1 MPVARD
7 FGDSQKK
14 ILINIDQ
21 YRSNKLYKLVE
32 IREKNAFKSRP
43 SSAFDLI
50 LSVFRCQ

>member
-32 IREKNAFKSRP
+32 IREKTLLNH
-43 SSAFDLI
+43 DL
-50 LSVFRCQ
+50 LLLLTSF